1 MSLTLLRLPA
11 AEWPG
16 LAEFIHRCNQ
26 APGGGV
32 RCLHAAQGDDVAS
45 HAAEL
50 AGLPADEAAFW
61 ALAEDG
67 RQVGVVGCEV
77 DAALKRAWL
86 RGPLAAEPRVLDAL
100 LPLVGP
106 TLEAALPVVH
116 HFDAF
121 PSADDAQLNAWY
133 AAAGYDALQLH
144 TVLRAPIAGRPGAP
158 STVRRAT
165 PQDLPAM
172 LSLHLELFPSPYI
185 GEADFG
191 RALEPA
197 AECALFVAAG
207 NDGLPVG
214 YLYVQDN
221 ASEQE
226 AYVDYLGVLP
236 SHRGR
241 GQGRALLDSAA
252 HWGAEQGRAH
262 LALTVREDRRS
273 ALGLYQRWGFV
284 TVSAGRHWRK
294 TVGQDTR

>member
-1 MSLTLLRLPA
+1 MPTLHRLPPA
-11 AEWPG
+11 DWPD

-61 ALAEDG
+61 AIVEDG

-86 RGPLAAEPRVLDAL
+86 RGPLTVEPCVLDAL

-106 TLEAALPVVH
+106 TLEAALPAVQIY
-116 HFDAF
+116 DAF
-121 PSADDAQLNAWY
+121 PSADDAPLNAWY
-133 AAAGYDALQLH
+133 AAAGYTALQLH
-144 TVLRAPIAGRPGAP
+144 TVLRAPIVVAHDPAT
-158 STVRRAT
+158 TVRRAT

-172 LSLHLELFPSPYI
+172 LSLHLALFPSPYI
-185 GEADFG
+185 GEAEFH
-191 RALEPA
+191 RALAPSA
-197 AECALFVAAG
+197 DCALFVTVG

-221 ASEQE
+221 ASEHE

-236 SHRGR
+236 SQR
-241 GQGRALLDSAA
+241 GQGRGRVLLDAA
-252 HWGAEQGRAH
+252 ARWGAEHGRAH

-273 ALGLYQRWGFV
+273 ALGLYQRWGFG
-284 TVSAGRHWRK
+284 TVSSGRHWRK
-294 TVGQDTR
+294 TVDQAPAR